1 MGNLKPEGRF
11 YMKVAVEKIVHG
23 GYGLARLDGQVCLVP
38 YSVPGDVL
46 DIDCER
52 REGMLF
58 GRIARIERP
67 SSFRKTA
74 RCSAF
79 GLCGGCDF
87 DNMAYEFEL
96 EVKRDILLED
106 LSRIAGIEDLQSVHV
121 VFAEKYFYR
130 NHAQFK
136 VDEEGRVGFFKQKS
150 REVVELPSSGCLLL
164 QHSITDYARNLI
176 GETRFFRGGFRV
188 RSNARKEIFKKG
200 IPGVDDDRYVFQYIG
215 GAVYRLGIDDFF
227 QVNGAIVEKWLSTIE
242 SYLEPHKEDTVFDIF
257 CGSGLISIYIA
268 RKVRTVVGVEINRC
282 AVENAR
288 YNAEYNMITN
298 AAFIRR
304 NAMKGFDSDESDC
317 KVIVD
322 PPRAGLS
329 PRLIQSIA
337 RMHPSRIV
345 YVSCDTATF
354 SRDIY
359 LFAEEG
365 YSLQKVSIVDMFP
378 RTAHME
384 VVAGLEP
391 ST

>member
-1 MGNLKPEGRF
+1 MGNLKPEGCF

-23 GYGLARLDGQVCLVP
+23 GYGLVRLDGRVCLVP
-38 YSVPGDVL
+38 YSVPGDLL

-52 REGMLF
+52 REGVLF
-58 GRIARIERP
+58 GRILKIERP

-87 DNMAYEFEL
+87 DNMEYDFEL
-96 EVKRDILLED
+96 EVKRDILKED
-106 LSRIAGIEDLQSVHV
+106 LSRIAGIEDLRPVHV
-121 VFAEKYFYR
+121 VFSDKYFYR

-150 REVVELPSSGCLLL
+150 REVVELPPSGCLLL
-164 QHSITDYARNLI
+164 QQSITNYVRNLS
-176 GETRFFRGGFRV
+176 GETRFLVGGFRV
-188 RSNARKEIFKKG
+188 RSNARNEIFKKG
-200 IPGVDDDRYVFQYIG
+200 MQGIDDDRYVFQYIG
-215 GAVYRLGIDDFF
+215 KAVYRLGIDDFF
-227 QVNGAIVEKWLSTIE
+227 QVNGLIVEKLLNTIE
-242 SYLEPHKEDTVFDIF
+242 SYLEPQKEDTVFDIF
-257 CGSGLISIYIA
+257 CGSGLISICIA
-268 RKVRTVVGVEINRC
+268 RKVRTVVGVEINRR

-288 YNAEYNMITN
+288 YNAEYNMVTN
-298 AAFIRR
+298 VTFIRK
-304 NAMKGFDSDESDC
+304 NAMKGFDSDESES

-354 SRDIY
+354 SRDIS

-365 YSLQKVSIVDMFP
+365 YNLQKVSIVDMFP

-391 ST
+391 AT